1 MRSHDAG
8 PGFLLPAVLG
18 ILIAVSACDPR
29 PAAPA
34 CRAQAPTP
42 EREAN
47 AGCVILD
54 QDHLLVLRHRFGG
67 ELGIP
72 GGASQKG
79 ESAQCTAH
87 RETWEETGLDVR
99 VGRELGRLRYGYTLY
114 RCHPEGDL
122 DRSTEPVLPWFAR
135 LETTGVEWMPLEA
148 LPRDQWRYRE
158 QVDAFLE
165 LVERARSREAQ

>member
-1 MRSHDAG
+1 MRTHDAG
-8 PGFLLPAVLG
+8 PRAALACG
-18 ILIAVSACDPR
+18 ILILVSACDPR
-29 PAAPA
+29 PDAPQCRTRAPA
-34 CRAQAPTP
+34 P
-42 EREAN
+42 ETERQAN

-72 GGASQKG
+72 GGARHKG

-114 RCHPEGDL
+114 RCYPDESL
-122 DRSTEPVLPWFAR
+122 DHSTKPVLPWHAR

-165 LVERARSREAQ
+165 RVKRARSREAQ